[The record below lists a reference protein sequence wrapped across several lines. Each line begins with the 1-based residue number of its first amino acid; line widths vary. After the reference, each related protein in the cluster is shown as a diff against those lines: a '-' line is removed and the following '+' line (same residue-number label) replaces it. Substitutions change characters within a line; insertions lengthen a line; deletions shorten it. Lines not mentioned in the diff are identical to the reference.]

1 MMIKCETWR
10 NKCKYCD
17 CFLEYTNFKD
27 DLIEYKCCN
36 KNYQHKFDEKLKE
49 RFFNTYKL
57 SNFLMVM
64 KRCLSF
70 RMYWWFGKI
79 NEASLPEKG
88 ENYSS
93 LDPEDIIGVKHVQAQ
108 RGCEAFEIKKL
119 EKYYDLYV
127 QSETLLLADILK
139 NFRNICLEMY
149 ELCLAK
155 FLSSPRLAWQSN
167 LKRLNKN

>member
-1 MMIKCETWR
+1 M
-10 NKCKYCD
+10 
-17 CFLEYTNFKD
+17 L
-27 DLIEYKCCN
+27 
-36 KNYQHKFDEKLKE
+36 
-49 RFFNTYKL
+49 
-57 SNFLMVM
+57 M

-70 RMYWWFGKI
+70 WIYWWFGKF
-79 NEASLPEKG
+79 NETSLPKKE

-93 LDPEDIIGVKHVQAQ
+93 LDPEDISGVKHVQAQ
-108 RGCEAFEIKKL
+108 RGCEAFEIKIL
-119 EKYYDLYV
+119 EKCYDLYV

-149 ELCLAK
+149 ELSLAK